1 MSIVASQLSSKDK
14 TISDLRAKLDETVTQ
29 GVTASTRA
37 SNLDAKMT
45 DLKKRVTAAETMLAE
60 YQRAYVKLYANA
72 IGVNSD
78 NIAVSGSATVAE
90 LQQIIA
96 GPNRS
101 ATKDQ
106 PANDI
111 SVVSADDEYDLVTI

>member
-1 MSIVASQLSSKDK
+1 
-14 TISDLRAKLDETVTQ
+14 
-29 GVTASTRA
+29 
-37 SNLDAKMT
+37 
-45 DLKKRVTAAETMLAE
+45 MLAE

-96 GPNRS
+96 GPNTS
-101 ATKDQ
+101 ATTDQ
-106 PANDI
+106 PVNDI
-111 SVVSADDEYDLVTI
+111 SVVSTDDEYDLVTI